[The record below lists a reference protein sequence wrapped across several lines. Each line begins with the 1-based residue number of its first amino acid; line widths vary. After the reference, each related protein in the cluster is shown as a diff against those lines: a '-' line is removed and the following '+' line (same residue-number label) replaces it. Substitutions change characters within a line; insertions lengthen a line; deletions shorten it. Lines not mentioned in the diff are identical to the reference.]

1 MPFNAP
7 VALLR
12 THQPLIQHLEKE
24 LGRPIVV
31 RSSSDYYT
39 FVNQLLDGQFDIA
52 IAGPHFASM
61 AQTKGWVILV
71 RYRADLQPVLV
82 VREGGP
88 ISEID
93 DLRGKRIGLSSPL
106 SMSSIGG
113 VKWLLDQ
120 GLKMGSDFQLHEY
133 PSHGAAIAAVTAGEV
148 EAALTTHTPIRQVP
162 EDVRRRIRIM
172 ATEIHMPHLMTL
184 AATRLGTP
192 EVARVRTALDKFP
205 STPAGETFFR
215 DTGYLGYADV
225 TASDLKA
232 LRPFVDLTLQMMRPI
247 R

>member
-1 MPFNAP
+1 MPLRLGIMPFNAP

-93 DLRGKRIGLSSPL
+93 DLRTDFHA
-106 SMSSIGG
+106 
-113 VKWLLDQ
+113 LLDEIQ
-120 GLKMGSDFQLHEY
+120 RRDADLRR
-133 PSHGAAIAAVTAGEV
+133 TN
-148 EAALTTHTPIRQVP
+148 AALK
-162 EDVRRRIRIM
+162 
-172 ATEIHMPHLMTL
+172 
-184 AATRLGTP
+184 RLTP
-192 EVARVRTALDKFP
+192 ERASSSDAP
-205 STPAGETFFR
+205 HASASPA
-215 DTGYLGYADV
+215 AAA
-225 TASDLKA
+225 ASY
-232 LRPFVDLTLQMMRPI
+232 TL
-247 R
+247 